1 MPSGASWNGGRYRHP
16 VPTGRRTQRACS
28 LAFAAY
34 GVALSI
40 LGPILPGIRRDLHAG
55 DIATGAIV
63 GIAGGSWGLGVLL
76 SGPLQQRRGRRLSF
90 RIGTSL
96 VAVGMVAIAI
106 APSTALVMIAV
117 AVSNLGGGLLAGAI
131 NSTAAD
137 LGTDQ
142 LARAYA
148 AFGVGAIAGPLTAAG
163 VIALGAGWRLA
174 PLIAAVL
181 CASTLPLATAIA
193 DVRPTPH
200 DERHGLGG
208 LLRAPLFGLLL
219 ATLAHEIAAEAGLIG
234 WFPTYAVDARG
245 FPEWLGAASPM
256 AFWAGVTAA
265 RYALPLTRL
274 ADHPTRVIAPM
285 PLAAAGA
292 VALLFAVDGAAL
304 AIGLFLLVGLAI
316 GGLFPLLLGAAKDA
330 YPHDVDATTAILL
343 GASGT
348 AETFLPILLGG
359 ASALAGTTAAGMGVV
374 AVAFLGATGAA
385 IGLRAVAARPVAVAP

>member
-1 MPSGASWNGGRYRHP
+1 M
-16 VPTGRRTQRACS
+16 
-28 LAFAAY
+28 AY

-55 DIATGAIV
+55 DVASGAIV
-63 GIAGGSWGLGVLL
+63 GIAGGCWGLGVLL

-90 RIGTSL
+90 RIGMTL
-96 VAVGMVAIAI
+96 VALGMLAVAA
-106 APSTALVMIAV
+106 APSTPLVMVAV
-117 AVSNLGGGLLAGAI
+117 AASNLGGGLLAGAI

-142 LARAYA
+142 LALANA
-148 AFGVGAIAGPLTAAG
+148 AFGVGAIVGPLTAAG

-174 PLIAAVL
+174 PVIAAAL
-181 CASTLPLATAIA
+181 CLAALPLATAIP

-200 DERHGLGG
+200 AERHGLGG
-208 LLRAPLFGLLL
+208 LLRAPLFGLLV
-219 ATLAHEIAAEAGLIG
+219 ATLALEIAAEAGLIG

-256 AFWAGVTAA
+256 AFWTGVTIA
-265 RYALPLTRL
+265 RYALPQTRL
-274 ADHPTRVIAPM
+274 AERPARVIAPM
-285 PLAAAGA
+285 PLAAAVA
-292 VALLFAVDGAAL
+292 VALLFAVDGAAV
-304 AIGLFLLVGLAI
+304 AIGLFLVVGLAT
-316 GGLFPLLLGAAKDA
+316 GCVFPLVLGAAKEA

-343 GASGT
+343 GSSGT

-374 AVAFLGATGAA
+374 AVAFVGATGAA
-385 IGLRAVAARPVAVAP
+385 VGLRAVAARPVA